1 MFVINI
7 LTSFYHLKAKFNK
20 TIIVLSWELP
30 YSKQDEFLF
39 PLEET
44 IVRSIITYSKLKS
57 SNMFK
62 QPQIFWITE
71 GFQCEYA
78 LKIE

>member
-20 TIIVLSWELP
+20 VIIVLSWELL
-30 YSKQDEFLF
+30 YIKQVEVLF
-39 PLEET
+39 PTEET

-62 QPQIFWITE
+62 LSGKVEKDTTE
-71 GFQCEYA
+71 NPV
-78 LKIE
+78 